1 MKGNTGFLITEE
13 QIKERIKEIASQ
25 IRRDYEATVP
35 ILVGVLK
42 GSFIFLA
49 DLIRELKDMAL
60 EVDFLAVSSYGKST
74 KTSGIVK
81 ILKDLSTSIE
91 GRDVI
96 LVEDICDSGLTLK
109 YLIELLEGRK
119 PNSLRVCVLLDKK
132 ERRVVDV
139 ELHYVGFEVPD
150 RFLVGYGLDYAEKYR
165 NLPYIR
171 ELMPE
176 EIREVENNEK

>member
-1 MKGNTGFLITEE
+1 MNTGYLIQEGK
-13 QIKERIKEIASQ
+13 IKERIKEIARE
-25 IRRDYEATVP
+25 IEKDYKGKVP

-49 DLIRELKDMAL
+49 DLIRELNMDL

-109 YLIELLEGRK
+109 YIVDLLARRNPK
-119 PNSLRVCVLLDKK
+119 SIRICVLLDKK
-132 ERRVVDV
+132 ERRQVDIS
-139 ELHYVGFEVPD
+139 LDYVGFEVPD
-150 RFLVGYGLDYAEKYR
+150 KFLVGYGLDYAERFR

-171 ELMPE
+171 EMSE
-176 EIREVENNEK
+176 EELKEVNSNEK

>member
-1 MKGNTGFLITEE
+1 M
-13 QIKERIKEIASQ
+13 
-25 IRRDYEATVP
+25 D
-35 ILVGVLK
+35 
-42 GSFIFLA
+42 
-49 DLIRELKDMAL
+49 L

-109 YLIELLEGRK
+109 YIVDLLARRNPK
-119 PNSLRVCVLLDKK
+119 SIRICVLLDKK
-132 ERRVVDV
+132 ERRQVDIS
-139 ELHYVGFEVPD
+139 LDYVGFEVPD
-150 RFLVGYGLDYAEKYR
+150 KFLVGYGLDYAERFR

-171 ELMPE
+171 EMSE
-176 EIREVENNEK
+176 EELKEVNSNEK

>member
-1 MKGNTGFLITEE
+1 MRESTGFLITEE
-13 QIKERIKEIASQ
+13 QIKGRVREIASQ
-25 IRRDYEATVP
+25 IKKDYQDTVP

-49 DLIRELKDMAL
+49 DLVRELSDIDV
-60 EVDFLAVSSYGKST
+60 EIDFLSVSSYGRST

-81 ILKDLSTSIE
+81 ILKDLSISIE

-109 YLIELLEGRK
+109 YLVELLKGRK
-119 PNSLRVCVLLDKK
+119 PRSLRVCVLLDKK
-132 ERRVVDV
+132 ERRLVDID
-139 ELHYVGFEVPD
+139 LSYVGFEVPD
-150 RFLVGYGLDYAEKYR
+150 RFLVGYGLDYAERYR

-171 ELMPE
+171 ELLPE
-176 EIREVENNEK
+176 EIREVGNNEK

>member
-1 MKGNTGFLITEE
+1 MRENTGFLITEE
-13 QIKERIKEIASQ
+13 QIKDRVREIASQ
-25 IRRDYEATVP
+25 IKRDYQGTVP

-49 DLIRELKDMAL
+49 DLIRELSDMDV
-60 EVDFLAVSSYGKST
+60 EIDFLSVSSYGKST

-81 ILKDLSTSIE
+81 ILKDLSISIE

-109 YLIELLEGRK
+109 YLVELLDGRK
-119 PNSLRVCVLLDKK
+119 PRSLRVCVLLDKK
-132 ERRVVDV
+132 EKRLVDIK
-139 ELHYVGFEVPD
+139 LGYVGFEVPD
-150 RFLVGYGLDYAEKYR
+150 RFLVGYGLDYAERYR

-171 ELMPE
+171 ELLPE
-176 EIREVENNEK
+176 EIKEVENNEK

>member
-1 MKGNTGFLITEE
+1 MRESTGFLITEE
-13 QIKERIKEIASQ
+13 QIKGRVREIASQ
-25 IRRDYEATVP
+25 IKRDYQDTVP

-49 DLIRELKDMAL
+49 DLVRELSDIDV
-60 EVDFLAVSSYGKST
+60 EIDFLSVSSYGRST

-81 ILKDLSTSIE
+81 ILKDLSISIE

-109 YLIELLEGRK
+109 YLVELLKGRK
-119 PNSLRVCVLLDKK
+119 PRSLRVCVLLDKK
-132 ERRVVDV
+132 ERRLVDID
-139 ELHYVGFEVPD
+139 LSYVGFEVPD
-150 RFLVGYGLDYAEKYR
+150 RFLVGYGLDYAERYR

-171 ELMPE
+171 ELLPE
-176 EIREVENNEK
+176 EIREVGNNEK

>member
-1 MKGNTGFLITEE
+1 MRESTGFLITEE
-13 QIKERIKEIASQ
+13 QIKGRVREIASQ
-25 IRRDYEATVP
+25 IKKDYQDTVP

-49 DLIRELKDMAL
+49 DLVRELSDIDV
-60 EVDFLAVSSYGKST
+60 EVDFLSVSSYGRST

-81 ILKDLSTSIE
+81 ILKDLSISIE

-109 YLIELLEGRK
+109 YLVELLKGRK
-119 PNSLRVCVLLDKK
+119 PRSLRVCVLLDKK
-132 ERRVVDV
+132 ERRLVDID
-139 ELHYVGFEVPD
+139 LSYVGFEVPD
-150 RFLVGYGLDYAEKYR
+150 RFLVGYGLDYAERYR

-171 ELMPE
+171 ELLPE
-176 EIREVENNEK
+176 EIREVGNNEK

>member
-1 MKGNTGFLITEE
+1 MKENTGFLITEE
-13 QIKERIKEIASQ
+13 QIKKRIKEIASQ
-25 IRRDYEATVP
+25 IRRDYEAAVP

-96 LVEDICDSGLTLK
+96 LVEDICDSG
-109 YLIELLEGRK
+109 
-119 PNSLRVCVLLDKK
+119 
-132 ERRVVDV
+132 
-139 ELHYVGFEVPD
+139 
-150 RFLVGYGLDYAEKYR
+150 
-165 NLPYIR
+165 
-171 ELMPE
+171 
-176 EIREVENNEK
+176 